1 MEVRPLPPCGGGSG
15 RGEPLARSRPTI
27 MKKIPATIIT
37 GFLGAGKT
45 SLVRHL
51 VELHGGKV
59 QVDSVVGKG
68 TVVTCDFP
76 TDQAAHR
83 DAAE

>member
-1 MEVRPLPPCGGGSG
+1 
-15 RGEPLARSRPTI
+15 
-27 MKKIPATIIT
+27 
-37 GFLGAGKT
+37 
-45 SLVRHL
+45 
-51 VELHGGKV
+51 V

-68 TVVTCDFP
+68 TVVICDFP